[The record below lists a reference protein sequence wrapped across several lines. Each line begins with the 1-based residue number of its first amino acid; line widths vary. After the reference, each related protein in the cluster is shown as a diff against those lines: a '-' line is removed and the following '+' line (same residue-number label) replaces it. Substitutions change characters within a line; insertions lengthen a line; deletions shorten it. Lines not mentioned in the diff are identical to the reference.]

1 MTTDKA
7 AKAEE
12 YFAIYRELIGFV
24 PPRIQERVKLG
35 LDVDPGLLDQVE
47 ALRASAMYP
56 TCFDTK
62 TAQLILF
69 AVLLD
74 QISPA
79 SEYHARGAVRAGAT
93 REELH
98 AIAGLVFLFRGL
110 PAFNLAGEVINKI
123 FKDEKK

>member
-1 MTTDKA
+1 MWCRRRRSSASGRRRPISQPDFHAFGGNMTTDKA
-7 AKAEE
+7 AKADE

-56 TCFDTK
+56 KCFDTK

-79 SEYHARGAVRAGAT
+79 SEYHARGAVRAGA
-93 REELH
+93 
-98 AIAGLVFLFRGL
+98 
-110 PAFNLAGEVINKI
+110 
-123 FKDEKK
+123 